1 MAEKLFELVWDKL
14 AQSFELDPVFA
25 KEAKICFVDT
35 VQPVLETK
43 QKMTPFCLGLAEQ
56 SIRSIL
62 DGSGYFQYLDA
73 QDRIKTIDIACI
85 ETLEV
90 LNEVTFHKENF
101 LCQMTQVTRTWI
113 IFRGIGSIGNTN
125 FHVDKQKFLQKVLPQ
140 LCH

>member
-1 MAEKLFELVWDKL
+1 
-14 AQSFELDPVFA
+14 
-25 KEAKICFVDT
+25 
-35 VQPVLETK
+35 
-43 QKMTPFCLGLAEQ
+43 MTPFCLGLAEQ